1 MLSISGDALEI
12 IRKKSGTIHLD
23 LPPVIRGGCCVA
35 IQECPE
41 VRFGPPRDPRNYR
54 QHALQGIT
62 VYVPK
67 QMLPER
73 DYAIVVASLL
83 GFRRVVLEGWSP
95 F

>member
-1 MLSISGDALEI
+1 MLSISADALEI

-41 VRFGPPRDPRNYR
+41 VRFGPPREPRDYR
-54 QHALQGIT
+54 REALQGIT
-62 VYVPK
+62 VYVPRR
-67 QMLPER
+67 MLPER
-73 DYAIVVASLL
+73 DYAIVVTSLL